1 MGKRG
6 NGATIHSNAVT
17 LTKFQEVVQRHL
29 LSADGS
35 GSLLLVAPTGI
46 GKTLAVTADLA
57 LGRERIIYGVPLRA
71 LAWSILDE
79 VSGLERSGKPV
90 EAVVHHGNVQDSRLF
105 SEEVVITTY
114 DQIVCAVP
122 GLPLSLPLSAGH
134 AVAGALLMSRLVLD
148 EVHLAWSISSEA
160 LTILFGIL
168 EFRQR
173 LGLQTVVMTATM
185 PESAAKL
192 IADWMK
198 MKLIVAG
205 DDETKEDE
213 ALAERK
219 ANRHVVVSRM
229 EVKGQKAGEKD
240 VDLTQVVNAIRER
253 EGKRIYFAN
262 TVDRLQ
268 RTYDL
273 LEKSGLDMDQVIVL
287 HNRMPGSWR
296 AEAEALVKQQ
306 FGKKSGPDNNW
317 VLLTN
322 QVAEA
327 GLDISAPFVLSDP
340 APVDTLIQ
348 RAGRC
353 ARWFRDGRTDGIF
366 RVIVPPKTRLKDWAL
381 PYRDSSVQLTLDN
394 LETAVLGKE
403 TSVTLDWEAEKKWID
418 SAWLGFEKEKER
430 LKELEKHLDRT
441 TFALNLFDRASQ
453 QHSPGA
459 IASTFREI
467 LSVQVAVFD
476 EDEKADAD
484 LLAKLKAGYDLDASS
499 TRLSSGYGLV
509 KTSKGKARVVR
520 YRDELVIENSPSYL
534 VSGDLLIVPT
544 SVAYLD
550 RKKGLC
556 FGDRP
561 QEEGAILTSEL
572 HPRPERQRDRPRNTN
587 PQSLWKHTLGVMKR
601 VEERLLSEGDYR
613 SALVKILG
621 CLEGPERAE
630 ELAGVIGR
638 LAVLATGFH
647 DLGKCGHGWQQRAHE
662 IDANPTEELIGRTA
676 NTAKK
681 MGIPHTPPGFYAAVA
696 ACNAALGNLRET
708 DHLVRSIALAAARHH
723 SSLLDPSA
731 VRNYQFD
738 PVGAASGFV
747 NQVLAEV
754 GLQTEID
761 AASIL
766 DAARS
771 RGTAIQVPLM
781 LPNDDLFPIYALVG
795 RAILISDREDAAG
808 MPLEEWSHRA

>member
-1 MGKRG
+1 MGKGG
-6 NGATIHSNAVT
+6 NRDTIHSNTVT

-29 LSADGS
+29 LRADGS

-57 LGRERIIYGVPLRA
+57 SGRKRIIYGVPLRA
-71 LAWSILDE
+71 LAGSILDE
-79 VSGLERSGKPV
+79 VSGLKRSGKPV
-90 EAVVHHGNVQDSRLF
+90 EAVIHHGNVQDSRLF
-105 SEEVVITTY
+105 SEEVVVTTY

-148 EVHLAWSISSEA
+148 EVHLAWGISPEA
-160 LTILFGIL
+160 LTILLGIL

-192 IADWMK
+192 IADRMK

-213 ALAERK
+213 ALAKRK
-219 ANRHVVVSRM
+219 ENRHVVVSRM
-229 EVKGQKAGEKD
+229 EVKGQKAGEND
-240 VDLTQVVNAIRER
+240 VDLAEVINALRER
-253 EGKRIYFAN
+253 KGKRIYFAN

-268 RTYDL
+268 RTHDL
-273 LEKSGLDMDQVIVL
+273 LEKSGFDMDQVIVL

-296 AEAEALVKQQ
+296 TEAETLVRQQ
-306 FGKKSGPDNNW
+306 FGKDGPDNNW

-353 ARWFRDGRTDGIF
+353 ARWFRHGRTDGIF
-366 RVIVPPKTRLKDWAL
+366 RIIQPPKSKLKDWAL
-381 PYRDSSVQLTLDN
+381 PYRDSSVQLALDK
-394 LETAVLGKE
+394 LEETVLRTAL
-403 TSVTLDWEAEKKWID
+403 SVTMDWEAEKKWID
-418 SAWLGFEKEKER
+418 AAWLGYEEGKKRNEQ
-430 LKELEKHLDRT
+430 LEKHLERT

-453 QHSPGA
+453 QQSPGV

-467 LSVQVAVFD
+467 LSVQVAVVD
-476 EDEKADAD
+476 GNENADAD
-484 LLAKLKAGYDLDASS
+484 LLAKLKTGHDLDASS
-499 TRLSSGYGLV
+499 VSLKRGYGLTG
-509 KTSKGKARVVR
+509 KAKGKARVVR

-534 VSGDLLIVPT
+534 VSGDLLLVPT
-544 SVAYLD
+544 SVAYLH
-550 RKKGLC
+550 RRKGLC
-556 FGDRP
+556 FDTP
-561 QEEGAILTSEL
+561 QTYGPILTSE
-572 HPRPERQRDRPRNTN
+572 PRPKSQRQKDRGTNAN

-613 SALVKILG
+613 SALVKILR
-621 CLEGPERAE
+621 CLEGPDRAE

-638 LAVLATGFH
+638 LAILATGFH
-647 DLGKCGHGWQQRAHE
+647 DLGKCGRRWQQRAHE
-662 IDANPTEELIGRTA
+662 IDPDSAEELIGRTA
-676 NTAKK
+676 NTAKR

-696 ACNAALGNLRET
+696 ACNAALGNLKET

-738 PVGAASGFV
+738 PVEAASAFV
-747 NQVLAEV
+747 NQVLAQV
-754 GLQTEID
+754 GLLKEID
-761 AASIL
+761 AVNVL

-771 RGTAIQVPLM
+771 RGTAAQVPLM

>member
-6 NGATIHSNAVT
+6 NGATIHTNAVT

-46 GKTLAVTADLA
+46 GKTLAATADLTR
-57 LGRERIIYGVPLRA
+57 GRRRIIYGVPLRA
-71 LAWSILDE
+71 LAGSISDE
-79 VSGLERSGKPV
+79 VSCLERQGERV
-90 EAVVHHGNVQDSRLF
+90 QAVVHHGNVQDSRLF
-105 SEEVVITTY
+105 GEEVIVTTY

-148 EVHLAWSISSEA
+148 EVHLAWSISPEA

-185 PESAAKL
+185 PESVAKL
-192 IADWMK
+192 IADRMK

-205 DDETKEDE
+205 DDETNEDE
-213 ALAERK
+213 ALAKRK
-219 ANRHVVVSRM
+219 ENRHVVVSRM

-240 VDLTQVVNAIRER
+240 VDLAEVVNALLER

-268 RTYDL
+268 RTHDL
-273 LEKSGLDMDQVIVL
+273 LEKSGFDMDQVIVL

-296 AEAEALVKQQ
+296 TEAEALVRQQ
-306 FGKKSGPDNNW
+306 FGKDGPDNNW

-353 ARWFRDGRTDGIF
+353 ARWFRHGRTDGIF
-366 RVIVPPKTRLKDWAL
+366 RIIQPPKSKLKDWAL
-381 PYRDSSVQLTLDN
+381 PYRDSSVQLALDK
-394 LETAVLGKE
+394 LEKTVLRTAL
-403 TSVTLDWEAEKKWID
+403 SVTMDWEAEKKWID
-418 SAWLGFEKEKER
+418 AAWLGYEEGKRRNEQ
-430 LKELEKHLDRT
+430 LEKHLDRT

-453 QHSPGA
+453 QHSPGV

-467 LSVQVAVFD
+467 LSVQVAVVD
-476 EDEKADAD
+476 EEADID
-484 LLAKLKAGYDLDASS
+484 LLAKLKTEYDLDASS
-499 TRLSSGYGLV
+499 VSLKRGYGLTG
-509 KTSKGKARVVR
+509 KAKGKARVVR
-520 YRDELVIENSPSYL
+520 YRDELVIENNPSYL
-534 VSGDLLIVPT
+534 VSGDLLLVPT
-544 SVAYLD
+544 SVAYLH

-556 FGDRP
+556 FGDPP
-561 QEEGAILTSEL
+561 QEEGPTLTSEL
-572 HPRPERQRDRPRNTN
+572 RPRPQRQKDRPTSTN
-587 PQSLWKHTLGVMKR
+587 PQSLWKHTVGVMKG

-613 SALVKILG
+613 SALVRILR

-638 LAVLATGFH
+638 LAILATGFH
-647 DLGKCGHGWQQRAHE
+647 DLGKCGCRWQERAHE
-662 IDANPTEELIGRTA
+662 IDPDSIEELIGRTE
-676 NTAKK
+676 NTAKR

-696 ACNAALGNLRET
+696 ACNAALGNLKET

-731 VRNYQFD
+731 VRDYQFD
-738 PVGAASGFV
+738 PVEAASGFV

-761 AASIL
+761 AASVL

-771 RGTAIQVPLM
+771 RGTAVQVPLM